1 MGNLANLLFAFGFL
15 AHELTAPEQ
24 MCNLAAIFDQGDMT
38 MLQNKIEEAAEQV
51 AFGFITRAMHPA
63 LREPVQTYLSRGW
76 GVCDFG
82 SECTTLV
89 REGWFGEKKVNLRV
103 DGAGNCTIARL

>member
-1 MGNLANLLFAFGFL
+1 M
-15 AHELTAPEQ
+15 TRPER
-24 MCNLAAIFDQGDMT
+24 MCNLAAFFEQGDIT
-38 MLQNKIEEAAEQV
+38 MLQSKMDGAAEHV

-89 REGWFGEKKVNLRV
+89 REGWFGEKKVSLRV
-103 DGAGNCTIARL
+103 DGEGNCTIAKL